1 MISKLNIDL
10 KGSKMGMA
18 DYLSRFPSAAV
29 PETSHYDESFTI
41 AKIKMISNALKPKD
55 QLKPGG

>member
-1 MISKLNIDL
+1 MV
-10 KGSKMGMA
+10 MA

-41 AKIKMISNALKPKD
+41 AKIKMINDALKPKD
-55 QLKPGG
+55 KFKPGGQKMKLN